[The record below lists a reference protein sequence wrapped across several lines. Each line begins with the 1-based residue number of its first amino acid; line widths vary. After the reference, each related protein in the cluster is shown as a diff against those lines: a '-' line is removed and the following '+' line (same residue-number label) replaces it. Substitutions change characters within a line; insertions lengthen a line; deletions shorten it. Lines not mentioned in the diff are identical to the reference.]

1 MNSGWL
7 VWIEDQTYQA
17 LRQLERCADALERI
31 ADASEQ
37 QAEEPDEE
45 EPPT

>member
-31 ADASEQ
+31 AEASEQ
-37 QAEEPDEE
+37 QANDDEE